1 MQVLGQACVHP
12 KLLLGLFGLMISSS
26 AQPIS
31 IFFNFSVIS
40 SQYPNPSAALWSRS
54 LFLTSYIGVLF
65 YWAQLGMIDFH
76 VHDGVVLRMLL
87 GVVKVLKFDF
97 DYLRAEI

>member
-1 MQVLGQACVHP
+1 MQVLGQARVHP

-26 AQPIS
+26 AQPIN

-40 SQYPNPSAALWSRS
+40 SQYPNPSA

-65 YWAQLGMIDFH
+65 YWAQLGMIDFR

-97 DYLRAEI
+97 DYLRAKI